1 MQLLPLLNLLHGFLN
16 TGESLMY
23 LEALIR
29 WPLAQM
35 LMESRCCYRP
45 FPYHPFGSP
54 QSFSDLAD
62 SEGTRL
68 HPLFERY
75 AQAAVARS

>member
-1 MQLLPLLNLLHGFLN
+1 MQLLPLMSLSLGFLS
-16 TGESLMY
+16 TGKLLVMWKLDSN
-23 LEALIR
+23 AQVLIR
-29 WPLAQM
+29 P
-35 LMESRCCYRP
+35 RRCYRP
-45 FPYHPFGSP
+45 FPYHPFGSS

-68 HPLFERY
+68 HALFEAY